1 MITSQVILRVVSGG
15 VSVMSG
21 ALSLSDLVT
30 CQKILQEVFV
40 WQSILRGKDL
50 EGWWRLNVKVELK
63 METRSGCVSAV
74 VAI

>member
-50 EGWWRLNVKVELK
+50 EDWWRLNVKVELK

>member
-50 EGWWRLNVKVELK
+50 EDWWRLNVKVDLK